1 MRSRGLV
8 GLVAIVMAAVATL
21 AIYLYV
27 QGVREN
33 VATGGGNTSVIVAQ
47 HDIPAGSDLNELIEQ
62 GAFAEETVKND
73 LLVAG
78 AVTSVEELQNQK
90 TISPILEGEQVST
103 ARLQGTSSLPGGTLG
118 IPKGH
123 QAMTL
128 PLDSP
133 RIVAGKIQPGDN
145 VAIWGSFE
153 PEEDAGVEGDTTILT
168 VPEAKV
174 LALSGNAGQG
184 QQSLV
189 TLALKP
195 EDVARVVYSQE
206 KGTVWMSLL
215 PPGES
220 GKEVGPTFLVKVLN
234 RSNVEFP

>member
-8 GLVAIVMAAVATL
+8 GLVAVVMAAVATL

-27 QGVREN
+27 QGIERTAEN
-33 VATGGGNTSVIVAQ
+33 GGGSAKVLVAQ

-62 GAFAEETVKND
+62 GAFAEETVDKD
-73 LLVAG
+73 QLVVG
-78 AVTSVEELQNQK
+78 AVTSLEELQNKK
-90 TISPILEGEQVST
+90 TTSPILEGEQMST
-103 ARLQGTSSLPGGTLG
+103 ARLEGSSTLPGGTLG

-123 QAMTL
+123 QAVSL
-128 PLDSP
+128 ALDAP
-133 RIVAGKIQPGDN
+133 RVVAGKIQTGDN
-145 VAIWGSFE
+145 VAVWGSFDGE
-153 PEEDAGVEGDTTILT
+153 SGGTGSATVLA

-174 LALSGNAGQG
+174 LATSGNSGN
-184 QQSLV
+184 QQAMI

-206 KGTVWMSLL
+206 KGTIWISLL

-220 GKEVGPTFLVKVLN
+220 GKDVAPTGLVKVL
-234 RSNVEFP
+234 R